1 MVIPAI
7 SNTLDDL
14 EKPVILPFAGCK
26 QQLGIDETLIRQEDM
41 TSFNAWYK
49 LKVRHSTEL
58 GERDFVDPKLFY
70 KYFMLSLGLL
80 DFPIVLIGGQRGNGK
95 SLIASF
101 LTYCSVQLF
110 HKVATMEKPP
120 PDPAKFGKIN
130 YLHDQSY
137 VDDIILGLAYLDK
150 VERETGKRPSEEE
163 LIKCILYKA
172 VFWCDE
178 AHMWGDKLRTYNLT
192 ILINRLIF
200 IARHLYMAMY
210 FSYVDI
216 GRANRLIAPYATHII
231 NCGKNWFP
239 AMGDGICSFEI
250 TDIRPGGTGAS
261 KFIHLNPLDWL
272 DLWDSYNIPSVVRD
286 VEVYLGGA
294 KKKKP
299 STPTIDLQAAAAMIE
314 KKRKGESNGIL

>member
-1 MVIPAI
+1 M
-7 SNTLDDL
+7 LDL
-14 EKPVILPFAGCK
+14 ETPVVLPFAGCK
-26 QQLGIDETLIRQEDM
+26 QQLGIDETIIAQDDM

-49 LKVRHSTEL
+49 LKVHHSTEL
-58 GERDFVDPKLFY
+58 GERDFVNPKLFY

-80 DFPIVLIGGQRGNGK
+80 EFPIVLIGGQRGNGK

-120 PDPAKFGKIN
+120 PDPTKFGKIN

-163 LIKCILYKA
+163 LMKCIIYKA

-192 ILINRLIF
+192 ILMNRLIM

-239 AMGDGICSFEI
+239 SMGDGICSFEI

-261 KFIHLNPLDWL
+261 KFIHLDPKDWL
-272 DLWDSYNIPSVVRD
+272 DLWDSYNIPTVVRD
-286 VEVYLGGA
+286 VEIYLGGN
-294 KKKKP
+294 KKRKP
-299 STPTIDLQAAAAMIE
+299 AAPAINLEAAAAEIE
-314 KKRKGESNGIL
+314 KKRKGA